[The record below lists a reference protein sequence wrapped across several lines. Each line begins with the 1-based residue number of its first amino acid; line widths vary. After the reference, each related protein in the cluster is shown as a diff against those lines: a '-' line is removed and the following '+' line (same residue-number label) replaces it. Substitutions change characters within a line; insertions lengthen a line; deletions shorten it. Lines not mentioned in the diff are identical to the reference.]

1 MCTLSVIASPG
12 RDALRLMMNRDE
24 RRLRPVAQPPVPR
37 ITPIGTVVWPTDPVS
52 GGSWIATNDA
62 GLTLAVMNVNG
73 ARTPVDTPSRGTLVP
88 LLASCRSIDELTARW
103 LTLDT
108 AVFAPFRLIAV
119 TLRTLAV
126 FEGGVRDPDVT
137 PVGRAHVF
145 SSSSLGDDLVA
156 GPRRQLLADLLRR
169 EADPW
174 MAQTRFHQHAWPDR
188 RHLSVM
194 MSRADACTVSCTE
207 VVLASEAAI
216 MTYRPVLDGWPA
228 VATTRRMPVAA
239 QVEYA
244 A

>member
-37 ITPIGTVVWPTDPVS
+37 TSPGGTAIWPTDPVS
-52 GGSWIATNDA
+52 GGSWIAANDA

-88 LLASCRSIDELTARW
+88 LLASCRSIGDLVARW
-103 LTLDT
+103 RTLDT
-108 AVFAPFRLIAV
+108 TVFAPFRLVAL

-126 FEGGVRDPDVT
+126 FERGVPDPDIT

-156 GPRRQLLADLLRR
+156 GPRGRLLADLLRR
-169 EADPW
+169 EPDPW
-174 MAQTRFHQHAWPDR
+174 TAQTRFHQHAWPDR

-194 MSRADACTVSCTE
+194 MSRTDACTVSCTE
-207 VVLASEAAI
+207 VVLASESAV

-228 VATTRRMPVAA
+228 GATTRRMPLARK
-239 QVEYA
+239 VEYA